1 MEKAG
6 EKSSSLRNLLGFY
19 PSYAPDDPSMNVSV
33 HSSSSAASRLSP
45 FLNVD
50 PYVNAEPE
58 FILPEGANRT
68 RGRFEFAFGTIG
80 SGVMMGGAFG
90 GVNGLVSGCRATQV
104 MTGKVRRTQMINY
117 VSKTGSS
124 SANALGVMAVMYSG
138 FGCFLSWYRDTDD
151 DANTMASATL
161 TGLLYKSTAGLRR
174 CAIGGGVGFAL
185 AAAYCLWRGGEKD
198 RSIVNYVG
206 SKYSSSASKY

>member
-1 MEKAG
+1 MEKA
-6 EKSSSLRNLLGFY
+6 EKSSGGLRNLLGFY

-33 HSSSSAASRLSP
+33 HSSSSAVSKLSP
-45 FLNVD
+45 YLNVD
-50 PYVNAEPE
+50 PYVNQEPE
-58 FILPEGANRT
+58 FILPEGANRQ

-80 SGVMMGGAFG
+80 SGVMLGGAMG
-90 GVNGLVSGCRATQV
+90 GVNGLYTGLRATQG
-104 MTGKVRRTQMINY
+104 MTGKVRRTQLINY

-161 TGLLYKSTAGLRR
+161 TGLLYKSSAGLRR

-185 AAAYCLWRGGEKD
+185 AAAYCLWRRGEKD

-206 SKYSSSASKY
+206 SKYSSSSY